1 MPCYGPQLYTSPND
15 VCGCIIPI
23 QSSFNGGVTKVHG
36 FYLPLSATPLGN
48 FFDIRGIYGQR
59 FGPYRAAF
67 NQLLAYQI
75 QYSFPQIRMDPFY
88 NVTNFNPV
96 TMMNYQTQFKYQQQL
111 TLFRKVYDYNYA
123 AYYSMANRNPNGNPI
138 YYRFVSASELS
149 EFKEAMALVNKLY
162 NVNETYPLQCIFFLP
177 FPPFCLDTA

>member
-23 QSSFNGGVTKVHG
+23 QSSFNGGVTKVPG

-67 NQLLAYQI
+67 NQILAYQI
-75 QYSFPQIRMDPFY
+75 QYSFPQITMDPFY

>member
-23 QSSFNGGVTKVHG
+23 QSSFNGGVTKVPG

-67 NQLLAYQI
+67 NQILAYQI
-75 QYSFPQIRMDPFY
+75 QYSFPQITMDPFY

-123 AYYSMANRNPNGNPI
+123 AYYSMARQNRNGNPI

>member
-1 MPCYGPQLYTSPND
+1 MPCYGPRLYTSPND
-15 VCGCIIPI
+15 VSGCIIPI
-23 QSSFNGGVTKVHG
+23 QSSFNGGVTKVPG

-67 NQLLAYQI
+67 NQVLAYQI
-75 QYSFPQIRMDPFY
+75 QYSFPQITMDPFY

>member
-23 QSSFNGGVTKVHG
+23 PSYGNLPG

-59 FGPYRAAF
+59 YGPYRAAF
-67 NQLLAYQI
+67 DQLLAYQI
-75 QYSFPQIRMDPFY
+75 EYSDPPIRIDPFDNPLTY
-88 NVTNFNPV
+88 NTV
-96 TMMNYQTQFKYQQQL
+96 TMLNFQTQFKYQQQL
-111 TLFRKVYDYNYA
+111 AVFRKVYDYNYA
-123 AYYSMANRNPNGNPI
+123 AYYTMANRNPNGNPI
-138 YYRFVSASELS
+138 YYRFVNASELS
-149 EFKEAMALVNKLY
+149 AFKEATALVNKLY

-177 FPPFCLDTA
+177 FPPFCSDTA

>member
-23 QSSFNGGVTKVHG
+23 QSSYDGGVTKVPG
-36 FYLPLSATPLGN
+36 FYLPLSASPLGN

-59 FGPYRAAF
+59 FGPYRAVF
-67 NQLLAYQI
+67 NQILAYQI
-75 QYSFPQIRMDPFY
+75 QYSFPQITMDPFY

-96 TMMNYQTQFKYQQQL
+96 TMMNFQTQFKYQQQL
-111 TLFRKVYDYNYA
+111 TLFRKVYDYNYT
-123 AYYSMANRNPNGNPI
+123 AYYNMANRNRNGNPI
-138 YYRFVSASELS
+138 YYRFISASELS
-149 EFKEAMALVNKLY
+149 EFKEAMGLVNKLY

-177 FPPFCLDTA
+177 FPPFCNDTG